1 MRIILTAEPSFISSC
16 LLMVVG
22 FVAVVDDNVELPEYD
37 FLGVMLLDLGVG

>member
-22 FVAVVDDNVELPEYD
+22 FVAVVDKIELPQYA